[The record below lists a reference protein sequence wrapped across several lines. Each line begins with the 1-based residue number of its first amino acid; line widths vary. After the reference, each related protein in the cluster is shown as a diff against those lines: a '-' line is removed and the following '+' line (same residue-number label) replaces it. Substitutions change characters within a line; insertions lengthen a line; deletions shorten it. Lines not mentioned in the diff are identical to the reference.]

1 MKVLW
6 VSLVGFPP
14 LCKFLKKEIPS
25 NCGWLYSSAKVLLD
39 LMPELKIGVIVFSL
53 GKKYEEY
60 IVEGVNYYIVP
71 CKSVDKVSSFQIA
84 CCERVISDF
93 KPDLIHIHGTEH
105 SLAEAVCR
113 ANRSQIKI
121 IANIQGLATGI
132 LPYVDGGLNI
142 KDKIKHIALL
152 DFYHHSFLFNIQKS
166 MLRRAK
172 CEEYVLTNITDVVGR
187 TQWDHDHVITINP
200 TIKYHFMNETLRDAF
215 YEFPIWSYENCIKH
229 TIFVSNSSEPIKGA
243 HQVIKALP
251 IILKKYPDTVVYFC
265 GSKVMSNKFG
275 DKIYFRGYHLYLR
288 RMIKKLGLEEHVN
301 FMGTLT
307 EEQMKES
314 FLNAN
319 VYVMPSAIENSSN
332 SLCEAQLLGV
342 PVVASYSGGTPSL
355 VNDQKT
361 GFLYRFEE
369 VEMLAQIIIRLF
381 ETSDFR
387 TLSNR
392 ERICALKRHNREVNA
407 MRLIELYKSL

>member
-6 VSLVGFPP
+6 VTLVGFPP
-14 LCKFLKKEIPS
+14 LCKYLNKDIPS
-25 NCGWLYSSAKVLLD
+25 NCGWLYSSAKALLKI
-39 LMPELKIGVIVFSL
+39 MPELKMGVLVFSL

-60 IVEGVNYYIVP
+60 IIEGVNYYIVP
-71 CKSVDKVSSFQIA
+71 CKSVDKVTPFQIS
-84 CCERVISDF
+84 CCEKAINSF
-93 KPDLIHIHGTEH
+93 KPDFIHLHGTEH

-113 ANRSQIKI
+113 ANQSKVKI

-132 LPYVDGGLNI
+132 LPYIDGGLNTF
-142 KDKIKHIALL
+142 DKIKHIALI
-152 DFYHHSFLFNIQKS
+152 DFYHQSFLFNNKKN

-172 CEEYVLTNITDVVGR
+172 CEDYVLNNITDVIGR
-187 TQWDHDHVITINP
+187 TQWDHDHVVTINP
-200 TIKYHFMNETLRDAF
+200 TIKYHFMNETLRDSF
-215 YEFPIWSYENCIKH
+215 YESPIWCYENCIKH
-229 TIFVSNSSEPIKGA
+229 TIFVSNSGEPIKGA

-251 IILKKYPDTVVYFC
+251 IVLKKYPNTIVNFC
-265 GSKVMSNKFG
+265 GSKVMSNEHK
-275 DKIYFRGYHLYLR
+275 DKMFFTGYHLYLR
-288 RMIKKLGLEEHVN
+288 SLIKNLGLDEHVN
-301 FMGTLT
+301 FMGTLS
-307 EEQMKES
+307 ERQMKQA
-314 FLNAN
+314 FLNAH

-332 SLCEAQLLGV
+332 SLCEAQILGV
-342 PVVASYSGGTPSL
+342 PVIASYSGGTPSL